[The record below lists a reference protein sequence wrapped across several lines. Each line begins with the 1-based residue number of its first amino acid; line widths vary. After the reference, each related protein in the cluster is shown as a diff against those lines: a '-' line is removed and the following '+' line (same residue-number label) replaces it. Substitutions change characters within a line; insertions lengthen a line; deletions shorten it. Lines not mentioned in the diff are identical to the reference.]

1 MCVKSSIHNDVPL
14 TVERI
19 PSWHIVQQ
27 MASYFKT
34 RVDVESQADLMADG

>member
-1 MCVKSSIHNDVPL
+1 MRVKGSTHNDLPL

-19 PSWHIVQQ
+19 PSWHSVQQ